1 MANVS
6 ITFLTDY
13 EVQDGSGTVHK
24 AGKALKCSEASA
36 RHFIVRGVAI
46 PTEEYKA
53 RQQAEAKRKAE
64 EEARRKAEEE
74 ARRKAEEEGSDADR
88 QKDGDGD
95 NTDSEDS

>member
-24 AGKALKCSEASA
+24 AGKALRCSEASA

-46 PTEEYKA
+46 PTDEYK
-53 RQQAEAKRKAE
+53 
-64 EEARRKAEEE
+64 
-74 ARRKAEEEGSDADR
+74 ARRKAEEEGVDAGR
-88 QKDGDGD
+88 QADGDGD
-95 NTDSEDS
+95 GTDSEDS

>member
-36 RHFIVRGVAI
+36 RHFITRGVAI
-46 PTEEYKA
+46 PTEEHKA
-53 RQQAEAKRKAE
+53 RQQAEAKRKD
-64 EEARRKAEEE
+64 EEE
-74 ARRKAEEEGSDADR
+74 ARRKAEEEGAG
-88 QKDGDGD
+88 QTEGG
-95 NTDSEDS
+95 EDS